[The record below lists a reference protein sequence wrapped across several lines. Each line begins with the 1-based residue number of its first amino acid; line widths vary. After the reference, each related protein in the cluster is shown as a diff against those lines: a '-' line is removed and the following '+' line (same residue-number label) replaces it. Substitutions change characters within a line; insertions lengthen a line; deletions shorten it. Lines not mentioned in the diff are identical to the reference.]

1 MADNNSKTFRFTCT
15 RCGECCIDTNTIV
28 NLTYFDILRIKEGLK
43 LTDEEL
49 IRILGFYVYDKE
61 PSEEDIKKMVISP
74 IETEKGFAYVAL
86 LKRNDG
92 SCYFYDKETKKCRI
106 YRLRPMFC
114 RTFPFS
120 FKLDF
125 EEGPDIEPK
134 VRLQYTKKGLDYC
147 PGISESS
154 PIINKE
160 KWLEL
165 GKETFEELNENYF
178 INQKWND
185 AIKDDRIKP
194 SVKAFI
200 VFLSKI
206 RSQRNKKKI
215 N

>member
-1 MADNNSKTFRFTCT
+1 MTNNNSETFRFTCT
-15 RCGECCIDTNTIV
+15 RCGECCTDSNTIV
-28 NLTYFDILRIKEGLK
+28 NLTYFDIIRIKEGLK
-43 LTDEEL
+43 LNDDEL

-61 PSEEDIKKMVISP
+61 PSEEDVKKMVISP
-74 IETEKGFAYVAL
+74 IKTEKGFAYMAL

-92 SCYFYDKETKKCRI
+92 SCYFYDNEKQNCRI
-106 YRLRPMFC
+106 YGLRPMFC

-125 EEGPDIEPK
+125 EEGPDKEPK
-134 VRLQYTKKGLDYC
+134 VRLQYTKKGLEYC

-154 PIINKE
+154 PFINKE
-160 KWLEL
+160 EWLDL
-165 GKETFEELNENYF
+165 GKKTFEELNETYY

-206 RSQRNKKKI
+206 RSQRKKKKKE
-215 N
+215 